1 MNQIDKFFT
10 EDIEQ
15 FSKAYFDYLKKVF
28 DKIDLTEINKF
39 VELLL
44 EARKSGSTVFFIGN
58 EIGRASCRERV

>member
-15 FSKAYFDYLKKVF
+15 FSKSYFDYLTEVF

-39 VELLL
+39 VELLGY
-44 EARKSGSTVFFIGN
+44 S
-58 EIGRASCRERV
+58 